1 MLILETGA
9 GLNNSNAYID
19 VDYFNDYWLTRG
31 VAVGNNELDIAS
43 AIVIAT
49 QYVDS
54 VFSFRGEI
62 KLTTQALS
70 WPRVEVYDNEG
81 REINPDVIPAKLKQA
96 VAEYAKR
103 QLEAALLPDMPETG
117 AIKSKR
123 DKLGDLE
130 TETVYQDGTGGY
142 FGIKRYPM
150 ADNLIR
156 SLTIGGGMGA
166 LRRG

>member
-19 VDYFNDYWLTRG
+19 VEYFVDYWLARG
-31 VAVGNNELDIAS
+31 VAVAANELDIAS
-43 AIVIAT
+43 AIIIAT
-49 QYVDS
+49 QYADS
-54 VFSFRGEI
+54 VFNFRGEI
-62 KLTTQALS
+62 KLTTQALA

-81 REINPDVIPAKLKQA
+81 REISPDVVPVKLKQA
-96 VAEYAKR
+96 IAEYAKR
-103 QLEAALLPDMPETG
+103 QLEASLLPDMPDTG
-117 AIKSKR
+117 AIQSKR

-142 FGIKRYPM
+142 FGVKRYPM
-150 ADNLIR
+150 ADNLIK
-156 SLTIGGGMGA
+156 SLTVGGGMGA

>member
-1 MLILETGA
+1 MIVETGA
-9 GLNNSNAYID
+9 IVPDANSYITLAFFD
-19 VDYFNDYWLTRG
+19 AYWLDRG
-31 VAVGNNELDIAS
+31 VAPAHDDLSKEA
-43 AIVIAT
+43 AIIVAT

-54 VFSFRGEI
+54 VNRFKGEI
-62 KLTTQALS
+62 VSETQSLA
-70 WPRVEVYDNEG
+70 WPRQGAHDSEG
-81 REINPDVIPAKLKQA
+81 RAIPSDAIPAKLKQA

-103 QLEAALLPDMPETG
+103 QLDSALLPDVSDTG

-150 ADNLIR
+150 ADNLLKG
-156 SLTIGGGMGA
+156 LTVSSGMGR
-166 LRRG
+166 LYRV